1 MSYGV
6 SSRAAAALT
15 TAAWIDAGLIT
26 EKDTQFIVDHK
37 KIVRAQDNVMNE
49 LKNKTLKYIG
59 NGNINCILFD
69 SRKDVTKV
77 KVEVEGS
84 SRFFP
89 GSIKE
94 EHYTTCMEPV
104 EWMIQH
110 GVDKTFQALG
120 GDSTNVNTGW
130 EGGVI
135 KFVELKLD
143 KKLNWLICALHTNEL
158 PLRHLIVELDGK
170 TLSNNKWSGD
180 LGKLLDTVT
189 DLEINKNFEMVTLA
203 YGYRILTAI
212 RSGVLPENLINLE
225 IGRVSHSRWLTTA
238 NRFCRLWVS
247 VHFLTEK
254 NLRNLR
260 LIIEFIVGVYF
271 PCWFQIKVKHSWI
284 DGPRHILF
292 QLKQLKFQKKEV
304 FGIVIKTVKRSAWF
318 AFSECII
325 QTLLCSNNEEER
337 KFGVQKILEI
347 RGEGDD
353 NTQFGDD
360 SVRSRKTPC
369 INTDADKLTNLIDWK
384 DSLYEPLLTTSLTT
398 HEIRNFFYQPMV
410 VPDRP
415 CHSQSIERCV
425 KQVTEACSKTYSHE
439 KREGYIRAQDVSRSF
454 MSKNNSKFNLAGI
467 TNFK

>member
-1 MSYGV
+1 
-6 SSRAAAALT
+6 
-15 TAAWIDAGLIT
+15 
-26 EKDTQFIVDHK
+26 
-37 KIVRAQDNVMNE
+37 MNE

-94 EHYTTCMEPV
+94 EHYTTCMEPGGGFLFHFTPQKSSEEKKHAEIVADHLV

-110 GVDKTFQALG
+110 GVDKTIQALG

-189 DLEINKNFEMVTLA
+189 DLEINKNFEMVTLGEPLIVLPDKIVKDLSSDQA
-203 YGYRILTAI
+203 YGYRIVTAI
-212 RSGVLPENLINLE
+212 RSKVLPENLINLE
-225 IGRVSHSRWLTTA
+225 IGHVSHSRWLTSA

-260 LIIEFIVGVYF
+260 LNIEFIVGVYF

-325 QTLLCSNNEEER
+325 QTLLCSNNEEEG

-369 INTDADKLTNLIDWK
+369 IFTDADKLTNLIDCK

-398 HEIRNFFYQPMV
+398 HEIRNFFLPAYG
-410 VPDRP
+410 
-415 CHSQSIERCV
+415 
-425 KQVTEACSKTYSHE
+425 CS
-439 KREGYIRAQDVSRSF
+439 RLAMSF
-454 MSKNNSKFNLAGI
+454 TIHRTLC
-467 TNFK
+467 